1 MSYHFSK
8 LAFLLAAIILF
19 SCNSKNNSNEVA
31 NYVYDE
37 KTAELNPEM
46 VKKIGNWINEDV
58 ICYGLIV
65 SIDEEGNAVRGKP
78 VKAKVVKMAGN
89 EIKMKALESINIAK
103 NQDCKALGIK
113 KGTTWVETDGELFKT
128 KEEADHYLEMKN
140 LQMD

>member
-8 LAFLLAAIILF
+8 LAFFLALITLF
-19 SCNSKNNSNEVA
+19 SCSSKNKSNEVA
-31 NYVYDE
+31 SYVYDE
-37 KTAELNPEM
+37 KTADLNPEM
-46 VKKIGNWINEDV
+46 IKKIGNWIDEDI
-58 ICYGLIV
+58 ICYGLVV
-65 SIDEEGNAVRGKP
+65 SIDEEGNPVRGKP

-128 KEEADHYLEMKN
+128 KEEADLYLKMKN
-140 LQMD
+140 MLME